1 MLRHPPSTP
10 QGTGAPQSSP
20 HLWTLP
26 TNTLLACRWHRR
38 RPDRGWVWGTRGNGA
53 EGSWEP
59 HVSALDPSGRCP
71 GCCAPLGTWLLLSE
85 PPHLSL
91 PPSPNTGRAV
101 HPICTLQAGTQ
112 GGAHVL
118 YQGISWPRP
127 SSRTGPLAEARKG
140 QGLAA
145 ESWAPVLCGPGETA
159 SHLGASVSPPT
170 QRAQPSTAQPRVS
183 PAEPHRAG
191 CAVATTSPGVGSR
204 PCAGAGGSPCHAQQ
218 PLCPGRP
225 GRPLCPPQQL
235 APRPLPVPDKR
246 PPDPLVLIPQ
256 RNGLQGARRAQS
268 RLRERDR
275 EPVSNGGG
283 APAPGEGG
291 RGPGPHSV
299 PCPRHPKPWVSATR
313 PDRRLL
319 RRGKAR
325 GESFSGQRPPPAPSC
340 PRGPHLRAANYR
352 VHLSYSSSPWR
363 ARGRPG
369 AAYVIHSY
377 TYTHVRIHIC
387 SLTSLTT
394 FCG

>member
-1 MLRHPPSTP
+1 MWS
-10 QGTGAPQSSP
+10 
-20 HLWTLP
+20 
-26 TNTLLACRWHRR
+26 
-38 RPDRGWVWGTRGNGA
+38 WGDSLT
-53 EGSWEP
+53 
-59 HVSALDPSGRCP
+59 SG
-71 GCCAPLGTWLLLSE
+71 G
-85 PPHLSL
+85 LSL
-91 PPSPNTGRAV
+91 PTYTKGPALNSSATRVSCRAASGRVCSCYHIPGRGLEALCGRRRQPLPRSTATV
-101 HPICTLQAGTQ
+101 PRA
-112 GGAHVL
+112 
-118 YQGISWPRP
+118 PRP
-127 SSRTGPLAEARKG
+127 APL
-140 QGLAA
+140 
-145 ESWAPVLCGPGETA
+145 
-159 SHLGASVSPPT
+159 
-170 QRAQPSTAQPRVS
+170 
-183 PAEPHRAG
+183 
-191 CAVATTSPGVGSR
+191 
-204 PCAGAGGSPCHAQQ
+204 
-218 PLCPGRP
+218 
-225 GRPLCPPQQL
+225 PPQQL